1 MPEIKLTKQF
11 SGSGTG
17 AATTNV
23 LLNAKIKRVATMTA
37 AVGAA
42 IVSAHFFLANTAKR
56 FSAEAAGVAFTP
68 RTIRFTNI
76 QTANNPDFTPGDE
89 F

>member
-1 MPEIKLTKQF
+1 MPEIKLTRQL

-17 AATTNV
+17 AATVNV
-23 LLNAKIKRVATMTA
+23 LLNMRITRNFTMTA

-42 IVSAHFFLANTAKR
+42 TTAAHFYLANTTDR
-56 FSAEAAGVAFTP
+56 FTGSGDGVAYTP
-68 RTIRFTNI
+68 RTIRMTNL
-76 QTANNPDFTPGDE
+76 QSANDSDFVPGDE